1 MFCGFPSIPSGTEPQ
16 GHLLDNAPF
25 TGGGLDNAPFT
36 GGGLDNA
43 PFAGGLLFPISFPE
57 HCFQGSL
64 PK

>member
-25 TGGGLDNAPFT
+25 TGGGLDNAPF
-36 GGGLDNA
+36 
-43 PFAGGLLFPISFPE
+43 AGGLLFPISFLE